1 MKRITINV
9 GTHGVETTASEM
21 RKRLAQVLSKIPG
34 DQVVFFNLTLHLEN
48 YEPAP
53 AKYSTHIVG
62 AGELIREGDH
72 SGSSPCALY
81 GELARPEND

>member
-1 MKRITINV
+1 MKRITMNV

-34 DQVVFFNLTLHLEN
+34 DQIVFFNLTLHLEN
-48 YEPAP
+48 YSPA
-53 AKYSTHIVG
+53 ASLVM
-62 AGELIREGDH
+62 
-72 SGSSPCALY
+72 

>member
-1 MKRITINV
+1 MKRITMNV

-34 DQVVFFNLTLHLEN
+34 DQIVFFNLTLHLEN
-48 YEPAP
+48 YSPA
-53 AKYSTHIVG
+53 ANLV
-62 AGELIREGDH
+62 L
-72 SGSSPCALY
+72 

>member
-1 MKRITINV
+1 MKRVSMNI
-9 GTHGVETTASEM
+9 GTHGVKTTASGM

-48 YEPAP
+48 PTPEGFFKNPYH
-53 AKYSTHIVG
+53 STTVV
-62 AGELIREGDH
+62 L
-72 SGSSPCALY
+72 

>member
-1 MKRITINV
+1 MTRITINV

-48 YEPAP
+48 YSPITPEQARRVIDEL
-53 AKYSTHIVG
+53 YEVG
-62 AGELIREGDH
+62 ESH
-72 SGSSPCALY
+72 SGLLPPMVY